1 VKLRALTT
9 ALLALVLATA
19 LGACG
24 NKEKTVTEAD
34 TEGIYIDLAGLTY
47 QVQVSREL
55 NARDIED
62 RGYLKG
68 LPAGEPPL
76 KPTES
81 YFAVFLKVWNEE
93 SKPARSAGDFRIV
106 DTQYQEGQPCEPS
119 KGCYTPVALDPSQNP
134 YAYTPT
140 QVDPDEQ
147 YPPQSG
153 TAYEGVIGGSLL
165 LFRIPYA
172 SYDNRPL
179 DLLMKSAA
187 SSTEGTVRLD
197 L

>member
-9 ALLALVLATA
+9 ALLALALATA

-24 NKEKTVTEAD
+24 NKKQTVTEAD
-34 TEGIYIDLAGLTY
+34 NEGIYIDIAGLTY

-55 NARDIED
+55 NARDVED
-62 RGYLKG
+62 QGYLKG
-68 LPAGEPPL
+68 LPAGTPPL

-81 YFAVFLKVWNEE
+81 YFAVFLKVWNEK
-93 SKPARSAGDFRIV
+93 SKPARSAADFRIV
-106 DTQYQEGQPCEPS
+106 DTQYQQGQPCEPS
-119 KGCYTPVALDPSQNP
+119 KGCYAAVPLDPRQNQ

-147 YPPQSG
+147 YPAQSG
-153 TAYEGVIGGSLL
+153 TAYEGVIGGSML

-179 DLLMKSAA
+179 DLKVKSAA